1 VTSGAIVGADIV
13 RAADDLAGGAP
24 PVELAATVHERVA
37 LATVRACKA
46 APESRLVVLS
56 GGSPQNLRLLAAT
69 RQTLLERGFSM
80 LGHRLVPPNKA
91 ASSTTRPRSRLEG
104 FSSCA

>member
-1 VTSGAIVGADIV
+1 
-13 RAADDLAGGAP
+13 
-24 PVELAATVHERVA
+24 VELAATVHERVA
-37 LATVRACKA
+37 LAAVRACKA

-69 RQTLLERGFSM
+69 RETLLERGFSV
-80 LGHRLVPPNKA
+80 LGHRLVPPNTA
-91 ASSTTRPRSRLEG
+91 ASSTARPRSRLEG